1 MLNHELHTHATK
13 LLIEGIVL
21 GFQPKFTDQMSQACY
36 WLYAANWYILCKPTL
51 DSLDKK
57 SGIGIIG
64 LLDSGIM
71 IVGKHMFRNELV
83 VAVFICTHLPVGPAL
98 LDSILYGIEK

>member
-1 MLNHELHTHATK
+1 
-13 LLIEGIVL
+13 
-21 GFQPKFTDQMSQACY
+21 
-36 WLYAANWYILCKPTL
+36 
-51 DSLDKK
+51 
-57 SGIGIIG
+57 
-64 LLDSGIM
+64 M